1 LLTPSPVVLATLSL
15 HDALPICIGLIATH
29 VLEGIRSQDFCGVLH
44 ELATFVIGHPTICKE
59 CEKSGLKVRILAE
72 VIGLDNFVHDI
83 PLRIGGVV
91 NGTAVFTLKIQFLH
105 SKLNTSFANSVLERI
120 FAILILGLIE
130 LTHIVD
136 FFVSHIAILLLEL
149 RVNSLVGDAGTSKSA
164 NAECHNDRN
173 DVRQFHTNSPYCKI
187 SFRSCR

>member
-72 VIGLDNFVHDI
+72 VIGLNNFVHDI
-83 PLRIGGVV
+83 PRSEE
-91 NGTAVFTLKIQFLH
+91 H
-105 SKLNTSFANSVLERI
+105 TS
-120 FAILILGLIE
+120 E
-130 LTHIVD
+130 LQSRFDLVCR
-136 FFVSHIAILLLEL
+136 LLL
-149 RVNSLVGDAGTSKSA
+149 
-164 NAECHNDRN
+164 
-173 DVRQFHTNSPYCKI
+173 
-187 SFRSCR
+187 